1 MLELA
6 KGGRS
11 FERGTPE
18 PDRLTNCSHRE
29 RLAPEMA

>member
-11 FERGTPE
+11 FEHGTPE
-18 PDRLTNCSHRE
+18 PDRLTNFSHRE
-29 RLAPEMA
+29 RLAPERA

>member
-6 KGGRS
+6 KGGRIL
-11 FERGTPE
+11 ERGTPE
-18 PDRLTNCSHRE
+18 PDRLTNCSHRK